1 MKAIKWFLIVFATLV
16 LMLAVYIGVFLDPNA
31 FKPQLSAKVQEATGR
46 TLNIDGEIGWSLF
59 PRVGLEIGGLTLG
72 NLPGESLPPLLSVEQ
87 AVVGVNLMPLLTREV
102 EIEEVA
108 LTGVDLNLVT
118 LKDGRTSLDGLG
130 GESSAA
136 ESPQTPAPS
145 GQPGQMTPAGWKL
158 GSLSLKKLN
167 FSSDNRQ
174 TGVSRTLAVE
184 SLTLTEFE
192 PGRAAPF
199 EMVVKAVDPQMTLNT
214 SASALLTV
222 AKDFSRIQLDK
233 WNQSISIVGDQI
245 PNGGK
250 LDAKVGFDADVNL
263 ASQQFA
269 LTNLDLLQGE
279 FQLKGA
285 GSVDLTKK
293 RPVLNLELSGNDL
306 VLDPWMPESSQAA
319 AEEKETAPSAPAEG
333 EPDLSVLRQ
342 FDLYARMGLES
353 IKAKQWLV
361 TKPSLDLSLVDGL
374 FTLKQMKATAFEGTL
389 VAKAKLDSRIEPV
402 AYDFDA
408 TLDGLSIQP
417 LLEAAVNQGVLAGR
431 GQLSVQGKGAS
442 LAPDAVLKNLVANGR
457 LALDDGAL
465 YGINVAQKIR
475 EVEAKLSG
483 DSIEQAAEVQKT
495 DFSSFVTEF
504 SMDKGVVTT
513 PALNLASPLLRVDG
527 EGQANLVKQE
537 MDYAMEVSV
546 VGSLEGQ
553 GGESLDKLK
562 GLTIPLS
569 IGGSFTDPSFSIDTD
584 QLLKN
589 KVDQEG
595 DKLKKKMEEKLKDKL
610 FKGFGG

>member
-1 MKAIKWFLIVFATLV
+1 MKAIKWFLIVIATLV
-16 LMLAVYIGVFLDPNA
+16 LLLAVYIGVFLDPNA

-59 PRVGLEIGGLTLG
+59 PKVGLEIGGLTLG

-130 GESSAA
+130 GEGSAA
-136 ESPQTPAPS
+136 EASQTQAPTD
-145 GQPGQMTPAGWKL
+145 QLGQMTPAGWKL
-158 GSLSLKKLN
+158 GSLSLTKLN

-184 SLTLTEFE
+184 SLTLKEFE

-233 WNQSISIVGDQI
+233 WSQSISIVGDQI

-263 ASQQFA
+263 VSQQFA
-269 LTNLDLLQGE
+269 LTNLDLIQGE
-279 FQLKGA
+279 FRLKGA
-285 GSVDLTKK
+285 GSVDLTQK
-293 RPVLNLELSGNDL
+293 RPVLNMELSGNDL
-306 VLDPWMPESSQAA
+306 VLDPWMPESTQTTS
-319 AEEKETAPSAPAEG
+319 EKKETAPSAPAEG

-342 FDLYARMGLES
+342 FDLYARMGLDS

-389 VAKAKLDSRIEPV
+389 VAKATLDSRVEPV

-408 TLDGLSIQP
+408 NLDGLSIQP
-417 LLEAAVNQGVLAGR
+417 LLETAVNQGVLAGR
-431 GQLSVQGKGAS
+431 GQLYVKGKGAS

-483 DSIEQAAEVQKT
+483 ESIDQAAEVQKT

-504 SMDKGVVTT
+504 AMNKGVVTT
-513 PALNLASPLLRVDG
+513 PALNLASPLLRVQG
-527 EGQANLVKQE
+527 QGQANLVEQE
-537 MDYAMEVSV
+537 MDYAMEVSI

-562 GLTIPLS
+562 GLTIPLA
-569 IGGSFTDPSFSIDTD
+569 IGGSFTEPSFNVDMD

-589 KVDQEG
+589 KLDQEE
-595 DKLKKKMEEKLKDKL
+595 DKLKKKLEDKLKDKL